1 MNFCGNFVAFLLTLC
16 CRFVEILMSAE
27 KLCLVSLEFP
37 HFFRTIAES
46 GLRFSKQGK
55 WLATLQKL
63 LVGHIP
69 IPAKCESV
77 LSQRRAVP
85 ALGVNA
91 TYILKKLRF
100 TRICN
105 FSIRLKAFQ
114 ANRSLP
120 ILHEVKFPFL
130 PMSHHGALHQRY
142 SPQYRKSL
150 ILGSTKERLFCC
162 SLRCFCF
169 RRTSY
174 CFSCSTIRCW
184 RSIIFCEKL

>member
-1 MNFCGNFVAFLLTLC
+1 MA
-16 CRFVEILMSAE
+16 S
-27 KLCLVSLEFP
+27 
-37 HFFRTIAES
+37 HIAKTACWAHPNPCKKRKCSFAAARSSCAWRERY
-46 GLRFSKQGK
+46 L
-55 WLATLQKL
+55 
-63 LVGHIP
+63 HI
-69 IPAKCESV
+69 
-77 LSQRRAVP
+77 
-85 ALGVNA
+85 
-91 TYILKKLRF
+91 KKLRF

-105 FSIRLKAFQ
+105 FSIRLKTFQ

-130 PMSHHGALHQRY
+130 PMSHYGALHQRY